1 MRMMKRLAV
10 CVLAAAM
17 SLTMLTACG
26 GDTPSAPANPSNPG
40 TSQGSGS
47 GNDNGNNN
55 GGNNN
60 GQKPGKEDENTLPT
74 SWNASKTKAYMVSK
88 GVSDTNIY
96 VNGTLNE
103 MDANL
108 SSVKSTTQVVYAA
121 KGSKLYIS
129 LTDNT
134 GLYEFY
140 KNDKDEYFASNN
152 GGAWVQCMTSND
164 ITTAKNNLLVGQ
176 AVYKV
181 PSKVLKFA
189 ASKEDRYY
197 YENVLTQWSTGAQIA
212 YSYMYTSDNQLAGV
226 GCMMESAQDT
236 FFLTSP
242 VTITSNPSN
251 SIFPNL

>member
-26 GDTPSAPANPSNPG
+26 GDTPSAPETPSNPG

-55 GGNNN
+55 SGNNN

-74 SWNASKTKAYMVSK
+74 SWNASKTKAYMLSK

-152 GGAWVQCMTSND
+152 GGAWVRCMTPDD

-176 AVYKV
+176 VVYKV
-181 PSKVLKFA
+181 PRNPSDFKAFNENDYL
-189 ASKEDRYY
+189 
-197 YENVLTQWSTGAQIA
+197 YESMTSRWSTGVNVGYI
-212 YSYMYTSDNQLAGV
+212 YTYTSDNQLAGSF
-226 GCMMESAQDT
+226 CMMETKQDT
-236 FFLTSP
+236 VFFTFPMTLS
-242 VTITSNPSN
+242 SNPSDGM
-251 SIFPNL
+251 FPDL

>member
-47 GNDNGNNN
+47 GNGNGNNN

-60 GQKPGKEDENTLPT
+60 DQKPGKEDENTLPT

-96 VNGTLNE
+96 VNGTLNIV
-103 MDANL
+103 DAD
-108 SSVKSTTQVVYAA
+108 TEQVTDSGKVIYAA
-121 KGSKLYIS
+121 KGNKVYVSMS
-129 LTDNT
+129 DST
-134 GLYEFY
+134 GTARAY
-140 KNDKDEYFASNN
+140 KSDADEYYVSD
-152 GGAWVQCMTSND
+152 GSSWYKCTTSEE
-164 ITTAKNNLLVGQ
+164 IQTAEILLLTGQ
-176 AVYKV
+176 AMYKI
-181 PSKVLKFA
+181 PSNVLKFA
-189 ASKEDRYY
+189 ASKENVYY

-226 GCMMESAQDT
+226 GCMMETKQDT
-236 FFLTSP
+236 VYLTSP

>member
-26 GDTPSAPANPSNPG
+26 GDTPSAPETPSNPG

-60 GQKPGKEDENTLPT
+60 GQKPGNEDENTLPT
-74 SWNASKTKAYMVSK
+74 SWNASKTKAYMVSR

-96 VNGTLNE
+96 VNGTLNII
-103 MDANL
+103 DADT
-108 SSVKSTTQVVYAA
+108 KQVTDSGKVIYAA
-121 KGSKLYIS
+121 KGNKIYVSIS
-129 LTDNT
+129 DST
-134 GLYEFY
+134 GTARAY
-140 KNDKDEYFASNN
+140 KSDADEYYVSE
-152 GGAWVQCMTSND
+152 GDSWYKCTTSEQ
-164 ITTAKNNLLVGQ
+164 IQAAEIVLLTGQ
-176 AVYKV
+176 GMYKI

>member
-26 GDTPSAPANPSNPG
+26 DDTPSAPETPSNPG

-60 GQKPGKEDENTLPT
+60 GQKPGNEDENTLPT
-74 SWNASKTKAYMVSK
+74 SWNASKTKAYMVSR

-96 VNGTLNE
+96 VNGTLNII
-103 MDANL
+103 DADT
-108 SSVKSTTQVVYAA
+108 KQVTDSAKVIYAA
-121 KGSKLYIS
+121 KGNKIYVNIS
-129 LTDNT
+129 YST
-134 GLYEFY
+134 GTARAY
-140 KNDKDEYFASNN
+140 KSDADEYYVSEGND
-152 GGAWVQCMTSND
+152 WYKCTTSD
-164 ITTAKNNLLVGQ
+164 EIETAEGLLIMGQ
-176 AVYKV
+176 VMYKV
-181 PSKVLKFA
+181 PLNPIYFEA
-189 ASKEDRYY
+189 YNANGYY
-197 YENVLTQWSTGAQIA
+197 YEAAVTSWSASVKVQYTYA
-212 YSYMYTSDNQLAGV
+212 YTPDNQLTGI
-226 GCMMESAQDT
+226 GCMMETAQDT
-236 FFLTSP
+236 LYFTSP

>member
-26 GDTPSAPANPSNPG
+26 GDTPSAPETPSNPG

-74 SWNASKTKAYMVSK
+74 SWNASKTKAYMLSK

-96 VNGTLNE
+96 VNGTLNII
-103 MDANL
+103 DADT
-108 SSVKSTTQVVYAA
+108 KQVTDSAKVIYAA
-121 KGSKLYIS
+121 KGNKIYVNIS
-129 LTDNT
+129 YST
-134 GLYEFY
+134 GTARAY
-140 KNDKDEYFASNN
+140 KSDADEYYVSEGND
-152 GGAWVQCMTSND
+152 WYKCTTSD
-164 ITTAKNNLLVGQ
+164 EIETAEGLLIMGQ
-176 AVYKV
+176 VMYKV
-181 PSKVLKFA
+181 PLNPIYFKA
-189 ASKEDRYY
+189 YNANGYY
-197 YENVLTQWSTGAQIA
+197 YEAAVTSWSMDVKVQYTYA
-212 YSYMYTSDNQLAGV
+212 YTSDNQLTGI
-226 GCMMESAQDT
+226 GCMMETAQDT
-236 FFLTSP
+236 LYFTSP
-242 VTITSNPSN
+242 MTITSNPDN